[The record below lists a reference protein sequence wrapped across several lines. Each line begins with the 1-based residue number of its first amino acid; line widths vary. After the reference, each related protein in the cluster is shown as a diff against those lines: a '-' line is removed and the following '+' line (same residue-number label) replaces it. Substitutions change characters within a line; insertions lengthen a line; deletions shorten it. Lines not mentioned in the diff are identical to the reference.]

1 MITVEKSDPFSS
13 ESYRLIE
20 MLSAELAAITGD
32 SGKTNFTVEAMNND
46 KAVWAL
52 AKNTHGDAIG
62 CGAIR
67 PLTQNIAELKRM
79 FSDRSEPGVGSAL
92 LTFLETSAKQMG
104 YRELKLETRHI
115 NHRAVSFYEK
125 NGYVRIENYGP
136 YIGREEA
143 VCFSKHCTDCI
154 YRTELP
160 LLAHSGRYQSYRLL
174 IASINSG
181 PWFFTLPTARDT
193 GCQEKWSADR
203 APSAIIS
210 SASFPPRSCRI
221 HSRAASGART
231 SGRRS

>member
-13 ESYRLIE
+13 ESHRLIE

-32 SGKTNFTVEAMNND
+32 NGKTNFTVEAMNND

-52 AKNTHGDAIG
+52 AKNVHGYAIG

-115 NHRAVSFYEK
+115 NRRAVDFYEK
-125 NGYVRIENYGP
+125 NGYVRIDNYGP

-143 VCFSKHCTDCI
+143 ACFSKALC
-154 YRTELP
+154 
-160 LLAHSGRYQSYRLL
+160 
-174 IASINSG
+174 
-181 PWFFTLPTARDT
+181 
-193 GCQEKWSADR
+193 
-203 APSAIIS
+203 
-210 SASFPPRSCRI
+210 
-221 HSRAASGART
+221 
-231 SGRRS
+231 